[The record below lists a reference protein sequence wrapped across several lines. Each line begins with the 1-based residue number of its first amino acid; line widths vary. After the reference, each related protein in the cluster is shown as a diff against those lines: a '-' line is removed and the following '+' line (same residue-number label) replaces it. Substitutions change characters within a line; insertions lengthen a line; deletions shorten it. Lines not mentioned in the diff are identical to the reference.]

1 MDIRNLIK
9 MANQISDFFE
19 SHPDQEEAAREIL
32 LHLKKFWAPQ
42 MRAQLLEH
50 ALLTGG
56 NGLNKGILAAL
67 YALRDERN
75 SEKRSRASNG
85 AAPGC
90 EIAKR
95 RL

>member
-19 SHPDQEEAAREIL
+19 SHSDQDEAAREIL

-50 ALLTGG
+50 ALLADGS
-56 NGLNKGILAAL
+56 GLNKGVLAAL
-67 YALRDERN
+67 HALQDERE
-75 SEKRSRASNG
+75 SEKRS
-85 AAPGC
+85 
-90 EIAKR
+90 
-95 RL
+95 